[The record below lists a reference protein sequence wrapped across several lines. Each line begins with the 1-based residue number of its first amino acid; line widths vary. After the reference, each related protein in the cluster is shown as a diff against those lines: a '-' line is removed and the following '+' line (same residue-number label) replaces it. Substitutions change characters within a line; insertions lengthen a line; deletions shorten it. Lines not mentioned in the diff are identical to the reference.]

1 LTESRDDMCSCLTFQ
16 EAQQASFQT
25 LVQLNAIC
33 NESHCTYALAYGTLI
48 GAIREHGLIPW
59 DDDID
64 IMMPRADYDRLKEIF
79 LTSDNMVGNLS
90 WVDFYTTKNYP
101 HAIARI
107 SDNRYR
113 LVFDNEEDYKIGAF
127 VDIYPFDNVGDEVDE
142 AVKLLAKTKRLA
154 QLCFLSGRKKFGR
167 DNTRSAAKM
176 IAKIP
181 AYAMAKVIG
190 TKRFIEQLNDLC
202 GSLAKPDGKYVA
214 CSLWP
219 AGDSIPLEN
228 KVFPA
233 TLFETMTC
241 SIEGETFPIP
251 REYDEF
257 LSKTYGDYMHRP
269 DPKDR
274 TTNHMY
280 SVYRL

>member
-1 LTESRDDMCSCLTFQ
+1 MSDLNSTEPLSFK

-25 LVQLNAIC
+25 LVQLNEVCAK
-33 NESHCTYALAYGTLI
+33 HDCTYSLAYGTLI

-64 IMMPRADYDRLKEIF
+64 IMMPRVDYNRLREVF
-79 LTSDNMVGNLS
+79 LKSGNRIGNLS
-90 WVDFYTTKNYP
+90 WVDFYNTKGYP

-113 LVFDNEEDYKIGAF
+113 LVFDNEADYEIGAF
-127 VDIYPFDNVGDEVDE
+127 VDIYPFDNVGNEVDA

-154 QLCFLSGRKKFGR
+154 QLCFLSGRKKFGK

-176 IAKIP
+176 AVKAP
-181 AYAMAKVIG
+181 AYAVAKALG
-190 TKRFIEQLNDLC
+190 TKYFIERLNKLC
-202 GSLAKPDGKYVA
+202 GSLGEPGGRYVA

-233 TLFETMTC
+233 TLFDTIDC
-241 SIEGETFPIP
+241 AIEGETFPIP
-251 REYDEF
+251 RDYDDF
-257 LSKTYGDYMHRP
+257 LSKTYGDYMRRP

-280 SVYRL
+280 SVYRS

>member
-1 LTESRDDMCSCLTFQ
+1 MECSVPMSAVLSFS

-25 LVQLNAIC
+25 LVQLNEVCVDNRCA
-33 NESHCTYALAYGTLI
+33 YALTYGTLI

-64 IMMPRADYDRLKEIF
+64 IMMPRVDYNRLREFF
-79 LTSDNMVGNLS
+79 LKSGNRIGNLS
-90 WVDFYTTKNYP
+90 WVDFYTTKGYP

-113 LVFDNEEDYKIGAF
+113 LVFDNEADYEIGAF
-127 VDIYPFDNVGDEVDE
+127 VDIYPFDNVGDDVDA

-154 QLCFLSGRKKFGR
+154 QLCFLSGRKKFGK
-167 DNTRSAAKM
+167 DNTRSVAKM
-176 IAKIP
+176 AVKAP
-181 AYAMAKVIG
+181 AYAVAKALG
-190 TKRFIEQLNDLC
+190 TKYFIERLNKLC
-202 GSLAKPDGKYVA
+202 GSLGEPGGRYVA

-233 TLFETMTC
+233 TLFDTIDC
-241 SIEGETFPIP
+241 SIGGETFPIP
-251 REYDEF
+251 RDYDDF
-257 LSKTYGDYMHRP
+257 LTKTYGDYMRRP

-274 TTNHMY
+274 MTNHMY
-280 SVYRL
+280 SVYRR

>member
-1 LTESRDDMCSCLTFQ
+1 MNTTKPLSFK

-25 LVQLNAIC
+25 LVQLNEVC
-33 NESHCTYALAYGTLI
+33 VEHDCTYALAYGTLI

-64 IMMPRADYDRLKEIF
+64 IMMPRADYDRLREVF
-79 LTSDNMVGNLS
+79 LKSGNRIGNLS
-90 WVDFYTTKNYP
+90 WVDFYTTKGYP

-113 LVFDNEEDYKIGAF
+113 LVFDNEADYEIGAF
-127 VDIYPFDNVGDEVDE
+127 VDIYPFDNVGDDLDA
-142 AVKLLAKTKRLA
+142 AVALLARTKRLA

-176 IAKIP
+176 VMKAP
-181 AYAMAKVIG
+181 AYALAKALG
-190 TKRFIEQLNDLC
+190 TKYFIERLNKLC
-202 GSLAKPDGKYVA
+202 GSLSKPGGKYVA

-233 TLFETMTC
+233 TLFDTTDC
-241 SIEGETFPIP
+241 TIEGETFPIP
-251 REYDEF
+251 RDYDDF
-257 LSKTYGDYMHRP
+257 LTKTYGDYMRRP

-280 SVYRL
+280 SVYRR